1 MIVKVSVAVQKSLTN
16 VMSVT
21 VLVLLLVNVIVLVLN
36 SIALM
41 NAVEMLA

>member
-1 MIVKVSVAVQKSLTN
+1 VSVAVQKSLTN
-16 VMSVT
+16 VTSVT